1 MAYAPI
7 FHELHSDL
15 FLALCRII
23 NAIASGERMTRTD
36 ILQQLPNLDWGSL
49 ERANELIDTIFL
61 FQPDGTAD
69 LFLDKAIAPRAT
81 TVELIWLRAM
91 LEDPGAAFLLP
102 ADLREK
108 LLQKLVSIPEWP
120 REKIWQTVQEHG
132 DGRTALQA
140 RLATIWQ
147 ALREKHQLAYA
158 NRDSRGNLHEGIC
171 SPCRL
176 EYDAVANRF
185 YLIIWQEAEARA
197 IKMRVA
203 SLESG
208 QCLETPI
215 PAGTEEAFQQ
225 FLASRRQS
233 VTLRIERQNNA
244 VERCFM
250 MFASY
255 DKEASYNEETDTYTI
270 QLYYYD
276 FDRHEILQQILSLG
290 AAATVLAPADM
301 CEAIIERLQAA
312 WYSMGNVSVNK
323 EG

>member
-1 MAYAPI
+1 M
-7 FHELHSDL
+7 
-15 FLALCRII
+15 
-23 NAIASGERMTRTD
+23 
-36 ILQQLPNLDWGSL
+36 
-49 ERANELIDTIFL
+49 
-61 FQPDGTAD
+61 
-69 LFLDKAIAPRAT
+69 
-81 TVELIWLRAM
+81 ELIWLRAM
-91 LEDPGAAFLLP
+91 LKDSGAAFLLP

-108 LLQKLVSIPEWP
+108 LLQKLAAIPEWP
-120 REKIWQTVQEHG
+120 RETWQIVQEQG
-132 DGRTALQA
+132 DDRTALQA

-158 NRDSRGNLHEGIC
+158 NRDSRGKLHEGIC

-185 YLIIWQEAEARA
+185 YLIIWQAEEARA

-203 SLESG
+203 SLESV
-208 QCLETPI
+208 QCLDAPI

-233 VTLRIERQNNA
+233 AILRIERQNNA

-255 DKEASYNEETDTYTI
+255 DKEASYDEDSDTYTM

-276 FDRHEILQQILSLG
+276 FDRYEILQQILALG

-301 CEAIIERLQAA
+301 REAIIERLQAA
-312 WYSMGNVSVNK
+312 WQNLQ
-323 EG
+323 

>member
-61 FQPDGTAD
+61 FQPDGTTE

-108 LLQKLVSIPEWP
+108 LLQKLATIPEWP
-120 REKIWQTVQEHG
+120 REIWQIVQEQG
-132 DGRTALQA
+132 DDRTALQA
-140 RLATIWQ
+140 RLETIWQ
-147 ALREKHQLAYA
+147 ALRKKHQLAYA
-158 NRDSRGNLHEGIC
+158 NRDSRGHLHAGIC

-203 SLESG
+203 SLESV
-208 QCLETPI
+208 QCLDAPI

-244 VERCFM
+244 VKRCFM

-255 DKEASYNEETDTYTI
+255 DKEASYDEDADTYTM

-301 CEAIIERLQAA
+301 REAIIEQLQAA
-312 WYSMGNVSVNK
+312 WQNLQ
-323 EG
+323 

>member
-1 MAYAPI
+1 MAYAPL
-7 FHELHSDL
+7 FHEVHSDL
-15 FLALCRII
+15 FLSLCRII
-23 NAIASGERMTRTD
+23 NAIAAGERMTRAD

-61 FQPDGTAD
+61 FQPDGSAC
-69 LFLDKAIAPRAT
+69 LFLDKSIAPRAT
-81 TVELIWLRAM
+81 MAELIWLRAM

-102 ADLREK
+102 DDLREK
-108 LLQKLVSIPEWP
+108 LLQKLATILEWS
-120 REKIWQTVQEHG
+120 REIWQIIQEQGDDRTVLQE
-132 DGRTALQA
+132 

-147 ALREKHQLAYA
+147 ALREKRQLAYV
-158 NRDSRGNLHEGIC
+158 NRDSRGQLHEGIC

-176 EYDAVANRF
+176 EYDAAANRF
-185 YLIIWQEAEARA
+185 YLIIWQANEVRA

-203 SLESG
+203 SLESV
-208 QCLETPI
+208 QCLDTSI
-215 PAGTEEAFQQ
+215 PAGTEEAFQC
-225 FLASRRQS
+225 FLTSRRQS

-255 DKEASYNEETDTYTI
+255 DKEASYDEDTDTYTM

-301 CEAIIERLQAA
+301 REAIIERLQAA
-312 WYSMGNVSVNK
+312 WQNLQ
-323 EG
+323 